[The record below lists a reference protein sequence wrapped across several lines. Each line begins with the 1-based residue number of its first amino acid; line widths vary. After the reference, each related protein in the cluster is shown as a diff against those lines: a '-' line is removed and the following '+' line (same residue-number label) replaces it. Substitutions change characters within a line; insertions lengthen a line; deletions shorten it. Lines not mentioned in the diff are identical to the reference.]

1 MTATREILAV
11 PPRQALPFS
20 ALVGFDRLLFV
31 SGTIG
36 RDPATGDIAAG
47 DMSAQTRQALASIAN
62 HLSRAGATLDNAL
75 KVTVFLT
82 DMGRF
87 KEMNHAYLEFFQAG
101 LPARSCVGV
110 SALPDPE
117 ALVEI
122 EVIAHR

>member
-1 MTATREILAV
+1 MTSQRDIIAG
-11 PPRQALPFS
+11 PPNPVLPFS
-20 ALVGFDRLLFV
+20 ALVGFEGLLFV

-36 RDPATGDIAAG
+36 RDPASGSIAAGDIAA
-47 DMSAQTRQALASIAN
+47 QTSQALANIASN
-62 HLSRAGATLDNAL
+62 LSRAGATLDNAL

-87 KEMNHAYLEFFQAG
+87 KEMNQAYRECFQGG
-101 LPARSCVGV
+101 LPVRSCVGV

-122 EVIAHR
+122 ELIAYR

>member
-1 MTATREILAV
+1 MTAQRDIIAKA
-11 PPRQALPFS
+11 PDQALPFS
-20 ALVGFDRLLFV
+20 ALIGFERLLFV

-36 RDPATGDIAAG
+36 RDPGTGSIAAG
-47 DMSAQTRQALASIAN
+47 DMAAQTRQALVNIAN
-62 HLSRAGATLDNAL
+62 HLSRAGVTLDNTL

-87 KEMNHAYLEFFQAG
+87 REMNRAYLEFFQAG

-110 SALPDPE
+110 GALPDPE